1 MRLTSMIVAKIPLS
15 RFFVLIVGPK
25 LRSMAAV
32 SIFTYLTGLWFMVSS
47 LFHVLNPKQYRQL
60 YFNTIWE
67 AASYLRAK
75 FMVVHYH
82 MIVIDGPLS

>member
-1 MRLTSMIVAKIPLS
+1 
-15 RFFVLIVGPK
+15 
-25 LRSMAAV
+25 
-32 SIFTYLTGLWFMVSS
+32 MVSS
-47 LFHVLNPKQYRQL
+47 LFHVLNSNQYRQL

-67 AASYLRAK
+67 AASNLRAK

>member
-32 SIFTYLTGLWFMVSS
+32 SILTYLTGLWFMVSS
-47 LFHVLNPKQYRQL
+47 LFHVLNSNQYRQL

-82 MIVIDGPLS
+82 MIVIGGPLS